1 MQFHPD
7 KNRAP
12 GADEAFKAI
21 SRSFGVLSDPAKK
34 KQYDRFGSD
43 SNIPQGRS
51 GFPGGAGFGGGSPFE
66 AEINPEDLFRM
77 FFEGFGSGGVPGGA
91 HFFSFGGAP
100 GAQQFFSM
108 PNGRRR
114 REPPPQAR
122 QQHRGPASDFDR
134 IRNIVSQ
141 LFPVI
146 LFFAFSIFTS
156 WLNSWSSD
164 SSSKP
169 TTFDEIADLVSL
181 TPGLG
186 FPFAR
191 QTMNLNVPYFATRH
205 YQDLFKDASTTAK
218 DRRVKSKLKGYEDLI
233 EKTFVKD
240 LQRRCKAESNEL
252 EAKIRSAKDAKEMRR
267 LKEQKMPSCD
277 RLHSLGLK

>member
-12 GADEAFKAI
+12 GADEAFKTI

-43 SNIPQGRS
+43 SNIPQGGRS
-51 GFPGGAGFGGGSPFE
+51 GFPGGFGGPQFE
-66 AEINPEDLFRM
+66 ADISPEDLFRM
-77 FFEGFGSGGVPGGA
+77 FFDGFGSGGGGMPGGA
-91 HFFSFGGAP
+91 HFFSFGGHP

-108 PNGRRR
+108 PRRR
-114 REPPPQAR
+114 REPPPQQAR
-122 QQHRGPASDFDR
+122 PQHRGPASDFDR
-134 IRNIVSQ
+134 LRSIVSQ
-141 LFPVI
+141 LLPVI
-146 LFFAFSIFTS
+146 LFFAFSILTS
-156 WLNSWSSD
+156 WLNSWSS
-164 SSSKP
+164 SGPAKP

-191 QTMNLNVPYFATRH
+191 QTMNLNVPYFATRS
-205 YQDLFKDASTTAK
+205 YQDAFKDTSSTSK
-218 DRRVKSKLKGYEDLI
+218 DKRQLTKLKGYEDVI

-240 LQRRCKAESNEL
+240 LQRRCKAETNEQ
-252 EAKIRSAKDAKEMRR
+252 EAKVRAAKDSGEMSR
-267 LKEQKMPSCD
+267 LKAQKLPSCD

>member
-43 SNIPQGRS
+43 SNIPQGRP
-51 GFPGGAGFGGGSPFE
+51 GFPGGFGGAPFE
-66 AEINPEDLFRM
+66 ADISPEDLFRM
-77 FFEGFGSGGVPGGA
+77 FFDGFGSAGGGMPGGA
-91 HFFSFGGAP
+91 HFFSFGGGGHP

-108 PNGRRR
+108 PRRR

-122 QQHRGPASDFDR
+122 QEYRGPASDFDR
-134 IRNIVSQ
+134 LRSIVSQ
-141 LFPVI
+141 LLPVI
-146 LFFAFSIFTS
+146 LFFAFSILTS
-156 WLNSWSSD
+156 WLNSWSNEPA
-164 SSSKP
+164 KP

-191 QTMNLNVPYFATRH
+191 QTMNLNVPYFATRN
-205 YQDLFKDASTTAK
+205 YQDHFKDTSSSSK
-218 DRRVKSKLKGYEDLI
+218 DKRAMSKLRGYEDVI

-240 LQRRCKAESNEL
+240 LQRRCKAETNEQ
-252 EAKIRSAKDAKEMRR
+252 EAKIRAAKDSSEMAR
-267 LKEQKMPSCD
+267 LKAQKLPSCD